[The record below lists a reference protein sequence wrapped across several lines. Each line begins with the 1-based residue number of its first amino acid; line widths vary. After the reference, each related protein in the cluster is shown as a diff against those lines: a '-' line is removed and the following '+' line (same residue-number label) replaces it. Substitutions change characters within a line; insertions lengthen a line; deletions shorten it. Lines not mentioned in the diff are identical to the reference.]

1 MNKIFIE
8 RLPETKESDGAKRW
22 DEERGEFAQISY
34 REDIGHV
41 AVFALKKGHSRG
53 SHFHKE
59 KEEVFYIVSGT
70 IRATFMD
77 MDTKEREEYILE
89 KGHKIRVQI
98 GVAHIF
104 YGINDV
110 LVVEY
115 SPQYYDKRDTYPVD
129 FYKK

>member
-1 MNKIFIE
+1 MNKVFIE
-8 RLPETKESDGAKRW
+8 RLPETKELDGAKRW

-41 AVFALKKGHSRG
+41 AIFELKKGHFRG

-70 IRATFMD
+70 IRAIFMD
-77 MDTKEREEYILE
+77 MDTKKREEYVLE
-89 KGHKIRVQI
+89 KGHRIRVRT

-104 YGINDV
+104 YGIDNA
-110 LVVEY
+110 LVIEY

-129 FYKK
+129 FG

>member
-1 MNKIFIE
+1 MNKVFIE
-8 RLPETKESDGAKRW
+8 RLPETKEIDGAKRW

-41 AVFALKKGHSRG
+41 AVFELKKGHFRG

-70 IRATFMD
+70 IRAIFMD
-77 MDTKEREEYILE
+77 MDTKKREEYVLE
-89 KGHKIRVQI
+89 KGHRIRVRT

-104 YGINDV
+104 YGIDNA
-110 LVVEY
+110 LVIEY

-129 FYKK
+129 FG

>member
-1 MNKIFIE
+1 MDRVIIE
-8 RLPETKESDGAKRW
+8 KLPETKEIDGVKRW
-22 DEERGEFAQISY
+22 NEERGEFAQISY

-41 AVFALKKGHSRG
+41 AVFELKQGHYRG

-70 IRATFMD
+70 IHAILMD
-77 MDTKEREEYILE
+77 TDTKERREHVLA
-89 KGHKIRVQI
+89 KGHRIRVRT

-104 YGINDV
+104 HGIDDA

-115 SPQYYDKRDTYPVD
+115 SPQYYDKRDTFPVD